1 MKTAVL
7 RGLAPL
13 GGRPKAP
20 KGPRP
25 PSREINGYPF
35 TTFTDFPD
43 FLGIMPRVLSDDLVV
58 GRFVAYVSVECFP
71 LFP

>member
-1 MKTAVL
+1 MRPMRLMRPMETY
-7 RGLAPL
+7 GD
-13 GGRPKAP
+13 GGER
-20 KGPRP
+20 
-25 PSREINGYPF
+25 NGYPF